1 MVPVGLMPGY
11 LSGYICHKNKN
22 SRIRVIPELFSRA
35 SHEWDNMANTRELL
49 CLIDEL
55 PSIAR
60 EIIVLAIR
68 LINFSKIYLENIATN
83 SSI

>member
-1 MVPVGLMPGY
+1 
-11 LSGYICHKNKN
+11 
-22 SRIRVIPELFSRA
+22 
-35 SHEWDNMANTRELL
+35 MANTRGLL